1 LDRLMDGATEMA
13 GTVEAAEATE
23 TARGLSPRDLGIGRL
38 FEDVRDA
45 IVVADAATGRIV
57 LWNPGAEHLFGYS
70 VAEALALSVEVL
82 VPPRLKARHR
92 EGMARY
98 HATGHGRIV
107 DAGAAIEVPARR
119 KTGEEITVELSLSPM
134 PDTGRG
140 RYALAI
146 IRDVTERSQLRAA
159 AERRMRELEALYR
172 ADEAM
177 HRSLRLDEVLQT
189 LVDVAADI
197 LQADKTVVMMW
208 DARRERLVVG
218 AVRGFRPEALGEL
231 GRVPGEGVIGQVAVS
246 GEPIGV
252 ADARGD
258 PRVPRHMTEAE
269 GIRSMVHVPI
279 VVGGE
284 VFGVFGV
291 NYCRPRPVGS
301 AEQRLLLALAQ
312 RAALAIE
319 NARLYAQAQQAA
331 VLEERQRLAR
341 ELHDAVTQTLFSAS
355 LIADVLPRL
364 WERSAD
370 EGRRRLVELREL
382 TRGALAEMRALLLEL
397 RPAALTEAGLGDLLR
412 QLAEATTGRARL
424 PVEVAVDGQR
434 ALPADV
440 QIALYRIAQ
449 EALNNVAKHAG
460 ASQAVVTLRST
471 PEQVELR
478 IADDGRG
485 FDPAA
490 VPSGHLGVGIMRE
503 RAGTIG
509 AVLQIDSHN
518 RQGTQVLVTWRAQSE
533 RTHSPTPSPP

>member
-1 LDRLMDGATEMA
+1 MARATQMA
-13 GTVEAAEATE
+13 ETVEAAEVAG
-23 TARGLSPRDLGIGRL
+23 TARALTPRDLGIGRL

-45 IVVADAATGRIV
+45 IVVAEAATGRIV
-57 LWNPGAEHLFGYS
+57 LWNPGAERLFGYS
-70 VAEALALSVEVL
+70 VAEALALSVEAL
-82 VPPRLKARHR
+82 VPPHLKARHR
-92 EGMARY
+92 QGMAHY

-119 KTGEEITVELSLSPM
+119 KTGEEIAVELSLSPV
-134 PDTGRG
+134 PDAAGQG

-159 AERRMRELEALYR
+159 AERRMRELEALYH

-177 HRSLRLDEVLQT
+177 HRSLRLDQVLQT

-197 LQADKTVVMMW
+197 LQADKTVVMVW

-218 AVRGFRPEALGEL
+218 AVRGFGPEALSQL
-231 GRVPGEGVIGQVAVS
+231 CRAPGEGVIGEVAVR

-258 PRVPRHMTEAE
+258 PRVPRHMTEDE

-291 NYCRPRPVGS
+291 HYCRPRPVGS

-355 LIADVLPRL
+355 LIADVLPHL
-364 WERSAD
+364 WERNAE

-382 TRGALAEMRALLLEL
+382 TRGALAEMRGLLLEL

-412 QLAEATTGRARL
+412 RLA
-424 PVEVAVDGQR
+424 
-434 ALPADV
+434 
-440 QIALYRIAQ
+440 
-449 EALNNVAKHAG
+449 
-460 ASQAVVTLRST
+460 
-471 PEQVELR
+471 
-478 IADDGRG
+478 
-485 FDPAA
+485 
-490 VPSGHLGVGIMRE
+490 VG
-503 RAGTIG
+503 
-509 AVLQIDSHN
+509 
-518 RQGTQVLVTWRAQSE
+518 
-533 RTHSPTPSPP
+533 